1 MLSICEP
8 DKLDASFC
16 RHVIIL
22 NSISFLINFIVQFAY
37 SVRFSHHWKATQ
49 HFIEQTLQY
58 DAVILAAAYNIAY
71 LYFTQQQISL
81 ATCHKLVEKTN
92 TLDRKQRVYVTFTF
106 ILHHSK
112 VRLGDTYCNLIEHW
126 EQQTS
131 RFYIYE

>member
-49 HFIEQTLQY
+49 HFYRIGTT
-58 DAVILAAAYNIAY
+58 IRCGNISSG
-71 LYFTQQQISL
+71 L
-81 ATCHKLVEKTN
+81 
-92 TLDRKQRVYVTFTF
+92 
-106 ILHHSK
+106 
-112 VRLGDTYCNLIEHW
+112 
-126 EQQTS
+126 
-131 RFYIYE
+131 